1 MLSRSS
7 CSAVAAQLLLVAAEH
22 AALAANG
29 ALRHDTM
36 RHARLE
42 QMMLAP
48 LSSAYCCLHSVW
60 IGCWSKHHGP
70 REPHGA
76 CCGWMAVVRDR
87 LVSLRR
93 RWLGDADDS
102 DTDSQHS
109 GGGGKSKWGGGKES
123 KWGAIPLCI
132 PLYHTTPKQSK
143 NRSNTGMIPVNL
155 PHCLSRP
162 SRRASLLRAAL
173 E

>member
-1 MLSRSS
+1 M
-7 CSAVAAQLLLVAAEH
+7 AAQLLLVAAEH

-102 DTDSQHS
+102 DTLSALRRRRKIKVGRRQRIKVGSYTTLHTTLPYHS
-109 GGGGKSKWGGGKES
+109 KTIKKQVKYRYHTGKS
-123 KWGAIPLCI
+123 
-132 PLYHTTPKQSK
+132 HTLGPSPPTSQ
-143 NRSNTGMIPVNL
+143 
-155 PHCLSRP
+155 LSE
-162 SRRASLLRAAL
+162 L
-173 E
+173 